1 MRTVYPRRFSLEGSI
16 ELTYKDYNITV
27 ENRRKY
33 KNSYSTFKHQY
44 SLGVKGFVYHPKLL
58 VFSTRLTFTDDR
70 TLKST
75 AGLKPN
81 SQSYIYE
88 LSTVFLPYRPI
99 NLTTYT
105 TIADYKFGGLDGD
118 SIYDMRITNYG
129 AIFGMN
135 LKNLPLIRFEY
146 YHLNIEP
153 TGRRK
158 IQETT
163 NDSFYLNIRGL
174 FRKIRTQYSFN
185 LGYSNIKTL
194 NDNRKYKFI
203 NVYTNTN
210 LKKLALINFFRYYDQ
225 ELTKTLGF
233 HTNIQ
238 PQKWK
243 RLTHE
248 YYYSYEKFEDK
259 LDTNAH
265 DITTE
270 RETNRQEIRGFFSY
284 RFTKSL
290 YSSLSL
296 NYGTFNEKIKSAYFD
311 IDNEKEKEYKFH
323 GIYASLNYSKSFKKY
338 YLFTFYR
345 FLQKDDEFKGKY
357 TQHSFNF
364 ELKTRRFRWGTIY
377 TSYTFNIL
385 DGMFKIYEEE
395 NPYEFIFEE
404 EVSEGKYKS
413 TTHTFTLGIRGKIF
427 KKAPWSL
434 EAEYYNA
441 QSSKER
447 PKKYFG
453 FNDEFFESSILKTE
467 IKKNFFDFLGE
478 IMYPI
483 GRKGSNLNFRT
494 GYSFGEI
501 DSIQTSKTFYEL
513 KFNFPYSKNLR
524 FLSWW
529 REIWY
534 NYDIAADRK
543 VREFDLNVIYRIGKI
558 YLNAE
563 YWIQNQ
569 EDNGRKRNYRRFI
582 IKVRR
587 SF

>member
-1 MRTVYPRRFSLEGSI
+1 MRYVYPRRFSLEGSI
-16 ELTYKDYNITV
+16 DLTYKDYSTTV
-27 ENRRKY
+27 KYRREY
-33 KNSYSTFKHQY
+33 KHSYSTFKQQY
-44 SLGVKGFVYHPKLL
+44 SLGVKGFIYHPKLL
-58 VFSTRLTFTDDR
+58 VFSTRLTFADDR
-70 TLKST
+70 TLRTT

-105 TIADYKFGGLDGD
+105 TIADYTFGGLDGD
-118 SIYDMRITNYG
+118 SIYDMRIINYG
-129 AIFGMN
+129 AILGMK

-146 YHLNIEP
+146 YHLNMEP
-153 TGRRK
+153 TGRRR

-174 FRKIRTQYSFN
+174 YSKLRTQYSFN
-185 LGYSNIKTL
+185 LGYSDIKTMH
-194 NDNRKYKFI
+194 DGRKYKFVNI
-203 NVYTNTN
+203 YTNTN
-210 LKKLALINFFRYYDQ
+210 LKKFTLINFFRYYDQ
-225 ELTKTLGF
+225 ELSKTFGI

-238 PQKWK
+238 PRKWK
-243 RLTHE
+243 GLTHE
-248 YYYSYEKFEDK
+248 YYYSYEKFEEESE
-259 LDTNAH
+259 
-265 DITTE
+265 DITRKTD
-270 RETNRQEIRGFFSY
+270 RQEIRGFFTY

-296 NYGTFNEKIKSAYFD
+296 DYGTFTEKIKNSFFD
-311 IDNEKEKEYKFH
+311 EVNEAEKKFKFH
-323 GIYASLNYSKSFKKY
+323 AVVASLNYSKPFKKY

-345 FLQKDDEFKGKY
+345 FLQRDDEFKGKY
-357 TQHSFNF
+357 NQHSFNL
-364 ELKTRRFRWGTIY
+364 ELKTRRFRWGTVY

-385 DGMFKIYEEE
+385 DGTFKIYEEE
-395 NPYEFIFEE
+395 NPHEFIFEE
-404 EVSEGKYKS
+404 EVKEGKYKNI
-413 TTHTFTLGIRGKIF
+413 THTFTLGVRGKAF

-441 QSSKER
+441 KSSKER

-453 FNDEFFESSILKTE
+453 YNDDFFESSILKTE
-467 IKKNFFDFLGE
+467 IKRDFYVFLGE

-501 DSIQTSKTFYEL
+501 DSIHSSKYFYEI
-513 KFNFPYSKNLR
+513 KFSLPYSKNLR
-524 FLSWW
+524 FQSWW

-534 NYDIAADRK
+534 NYDITYDRK
-543 VREFDLNVIYRIGKI
+543 VREYDLTMIYRIGKL

-563 YWIQNQ
+563 YWVQNQ
-569 EDNGRKRNYRRFI
+569 KDDSRDRNYRRFI
-582 IKVRR
+582 IKLRR
-587 SF
+587 SFK